1 MQLSFSPAS
10 TSVFVFSL
18 KPSSALFIYLLFFS
32 LIVVVVAGQGS
43 KRFNSHM
50 RIFQL
55 AYSGPSCEHQCKN
68 HALKNSAKINNAK
81 RPLPFIW
88 SFVADVL
95 NISVKSSFN

>member
-10 TSVFVFSL
+10 ASVFVFLL

-32 LIVVVVAGQGS
+32 LIVVFVAGQGS

-50 RIFQL
+50 RIFHL
-55 AYSGPSCEHQCKN
+55 AYWGPSCEHQCKN

-88 SFVADVL
+88 SFGADVL
-95 NISVKSSFN
+95 SVSDRTSLN

>member
-10 TSVFVFSL
+10 ASVFVFSL

-32 LIVVVVAGQGS
+32 LIVVVALVAGQGS

-50 RIFQL
+50 RIFHL

-95 NISVKSSFN
+95 NISD